1 MRDQAVCGYT
11 KGKSSWFPFVFL
23 LSCATCWQCHQT
35 EKGQRCIKQKKT
47 RAAPKKKAKGA
58 KRAAHK
64 KNKKTRD
71 AKGVYS
77 LSFTL
82 CSCNSVSIF
91 VRGLTSLVRSSL
103 GPAQHQLWVI
113 IQLCLCWMLVLL
125 LATNWSLPIA
135 PQIFYSDQALCPLA
149 IAPFNLWKV
158 VPLVASHPCE
168 LGKNG

>member
-11 KGKSSWFPFVFL
+11 KGKSSWFPFELCNVL
-23 LSCATCWQCHQT
+23 AVSSNWKRPEVHKTKKKQEPH
-35 EKGQRCIKQKKT
+35 QKKRQKVQKEPHT
-47 RAAPKKKAKGA
+47 
-58 KRAAHK
+58 K